1 MIIDRSRNTLW
12 QFGNVFLKGDINGN
26 IKPSKESGSKKIDT
40 VISMTTA
47 LGGYLKDP
55 ITNDFS
61 IFVI

>member
-1 MIIDRSRNTLW
+1 MIDKSANVLW

-26 IKPSKESGSKKIDT
+26 VKPSKESASKKIDS

-47 LGGYLKDP
+47 LGGYLKNP
-55 ITNDFS
+55 VSNDFS